1 MGKNYSLIV
10 SEIVSFDE
18 EIETTLEEFESAG
31 EIKFSMAGIS
41 DVNPTI
47 KDAKKE
53 DGVWYHIIRVEYS
66 VKD

>member
-1 MGKNYSLIV
+1 MGNNYSLIV
-10 SEIVSFDE
+10 SEIVSYDQ

-31 EIKFSMAGIS
+31 EIKFSMAGITS
-41 DVNPTI
+41 INPTI

-53 DGVWYHIIRVEYS
+53 DGVFYHIIRVEYS